1 MSSIF
6 FTNLCTKC
14 NSSAGWLNCY
24 GIWQAS
30 HLKLPNSIP
39 VVLFLT
45 VSAANAQTYLNY
57 YHQIP
62 FLTHEFSKSM
72 KSMQPLQILNGI
84 IYGTIQLFHK
94 YIYKTPESIFSLRKY
109 IISGPLVNDITKA
122 IKYGCR
128 IYRIKDYMQG
138 KRKSH
143 SGPTLTDDN
152 VAKNNL
158 DKHYTLIF

>member
-1 MSSIF
+1 MSNIGFVCFIRITLLSFFCYYLFDIINVTLSNCFVKHF
-6 FTNLCTKC
+6 FTKLCTKC

-30 HLKLPNSIP
+30 HLNLPNSIP

-94 YIYKTPESIFSLRKY
+94 YIYKTPEGIFSLRKY

-122 IKYGCR
+122 IKY
-128 IYRIKDYMQG
+128 
-138 KRKSH
+138 
-143 SGPTLTDDN
+143 
-152 VAKNNL
+152 
-158 DKHYTLIF
+158 